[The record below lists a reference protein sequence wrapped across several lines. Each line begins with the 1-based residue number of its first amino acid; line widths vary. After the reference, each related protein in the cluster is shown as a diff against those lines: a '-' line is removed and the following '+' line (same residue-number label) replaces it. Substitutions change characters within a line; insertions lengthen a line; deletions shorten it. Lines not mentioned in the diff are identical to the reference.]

1 MEGNNWSIV
10 YLGRLT
16 SHLLVLPSDPS
27 TYLSEKMKQALA
39 QKDLDLAAPQK
50 EAQEKTALTDEKL
63 ALVGALEEENTNLKA
78 SLNES
83 NREVTRLKKDK
94 VALNEKIEGISRKRN
109 DLEAY
114 LEALTKKLFLM
125 LEGIFP
131 CPTVLLLSSHHKSV
145 DSLALCGCRIMSK
158 L

>member
-1 MEGNNWSIV
+1 
-10 YLGRLT
+10 
-16 SHLLVLPSDPS
+16 
-27 TYLSEKMKQALA
+27 MKQALA

-83 NREVTRLKKDK
+83 NREVTRPKKDK

-114 LEALTKKLFLM
+114 LGALAKKLFLM

-131 CPTVLLLSSHHKSV
+131 YPIVQPLSIHHKTV
-145 DSLALCGCRIMSK
+145 NSLSLCVCRI